1 MQSFFTASLVGLTA
15 SVVALTERW
24 NIEVSMKDYTT
35 YYYDN
40 EVDHFNDE
48 DDRMYKQRY
57 WYNDNYFN
65 YKEDAPVFLY
75 LCGEWTCSPPDEKM
89 FPMMVGAEHE
99 ALLVTLEHRY
109 YGDSQ
114 PFDDWSTDNL
124 ELLTS
129 Q

>member
-48 DDRMYKQRY
+48 DDRMYK
-57 WYNDNYFN
+57 
-65 YKEDAPVFLY
+65 
-75 LCGEWTCSPPDEKM
+75 
-89 FPMMVGAEHE
+89 
-99 ALLVTLEHRY
+99 
-109 YGDSQ
+109 
-114 PFDDWSTDNL
+114 
-124 ELLTS
+124 
-129 Q
+129 